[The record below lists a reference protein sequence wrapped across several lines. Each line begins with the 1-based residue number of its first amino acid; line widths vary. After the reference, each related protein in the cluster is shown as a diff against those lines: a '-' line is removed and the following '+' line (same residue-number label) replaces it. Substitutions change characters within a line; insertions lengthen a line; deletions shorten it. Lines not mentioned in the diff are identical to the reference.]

1 MIVFEL
7 LLSAIIEIV
16 IVVIIINYW
25 KELKFYEN
33 RYSNMVR
40 GNIVDYRKR
49 KHSLN
54 ADKNKRVLYHPI
66 VKYKYYGNTYQ
77 SMSDVGYDKEYYK
90 VGTKVKVSLDEL
102 NPERIKLEGEVKY
115 ERKIISL
122 MVLLAVIILW
132 QVFTI
137 IV

>member
-1 MIVFEL
+1 
-7 LLSAIIEIV
+7 
-16 IVVIIINYW
+16 
-25 KELKFYEN
+25 
-33 RYSNMVR
+33 
-40 GNIVDYRKR
+40 
-49 KHSLN
+49 
-54 ADKNKRVLYHPI
+54 
-66 VKYKYYGNTYQ
+66 
-77 SMSDVGYDKEYYK
+77 MSDVGYDKEYYK

>member
-1 MIVFEL
+1 MIGLV
-7 LLSAIIEIV
+7 LSVIIEIV
-16 IVVIIINYW
+16 IIIAIINYW

-40 GNIVDYRKR
+40 GKIVDYRKK

-54 ADKNKRVLYHPI
+54 ADKNKRVLYHPV

-77 SMSDVGYDKEYYK
+77 AMSDVGYDKEYYK
-90 VGTKVKVSLDEL
+90 VGTNVKVSLDEL

-115 ERKIISL
+115 ELKIISL
-122 MVLLAVIILW
+122 MILLALIIIW

>member
-1 MIVFEL
+1 MIGLV
-7 LLSAIIEIV
+7 LSVIIEIII
-16 IVVIIINYW
+16 IVVIINYW

-33 RYSNMVR
+33 RYSNMVY
-40 GNIVDYRKR
+40 GKIVDYRKK

-54 ADKNKRVLYHPI
+54 ADKNKRVLYHPV

-77 SMSDVGYDKEYYK
+77 AMSDVGYDKEYYK

-102 NPERIKLEGEVKY
+102 NPERIRLEGEVKY
-115 ERKIISL
+115 ELKIISL
-122 MVLLAVIILW
+122 MILLALIIIW